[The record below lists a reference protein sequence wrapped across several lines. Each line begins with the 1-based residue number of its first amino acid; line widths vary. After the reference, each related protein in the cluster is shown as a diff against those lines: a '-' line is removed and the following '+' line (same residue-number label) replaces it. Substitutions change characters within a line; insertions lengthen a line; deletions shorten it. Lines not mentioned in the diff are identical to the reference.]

1 MLVHYT
7 AAHGRGFV
15 STADAAVLRRGC
27 AASAGAPALA
37 ASENRGGLMLR
48 AALLAL
54 LTCSHA
60 ARVGA
65 PPRPLGSRLKPVR
78 VQIWPTSSPAAEEA
92 SHGGSGESSSDSS
105 NAHAAGSWEHVR
117 APIPTDWALPPA
129 YSYTWQAEQKVADSE
144 AAAEQAAA
152 TAAAIAAQAQ
162 QQQQQ
167 AAAAAAAQAAQAAA
181 ASAAAAQEA
190 AAMQVQ
196 LASQNAAQQ
205 AQQAQQQAQL
215 AAQTQAPPAPGAS

>member
-1 MLVHYT
+1 
-7 AAHGRGFV
+7 
-15 STADAAVLRRGC
+15 
-27 AASAGAPALA
+27 LA
-37 ASENRGGLMLR
+37 AAENRGGLMLR
-48 AALLAL
+48 AALLAIL
-54 LTCSHA
+54 LACSHA
-60 ARVGA
+60 IRVGA

-78 VQIWPTSSPAAEEA
+78 VQIWPSSSPAAEEA
-92 SHGGSGESSSDSS
+92 SRGGSGESSSDSS
-105 NAHAAGSWEHVR
+105 NAHAAGRWEDVR

-190 AAMQVQ
+190 AAMQAQ

-205 AQQAQQQAQL
+205 AQLASQQAQLASQQAQL